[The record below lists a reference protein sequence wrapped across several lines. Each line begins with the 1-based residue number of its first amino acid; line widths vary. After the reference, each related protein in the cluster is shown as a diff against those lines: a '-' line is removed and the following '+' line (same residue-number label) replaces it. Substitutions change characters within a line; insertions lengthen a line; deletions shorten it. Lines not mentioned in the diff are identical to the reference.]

1 MQCRKQPRPLSLKP
15 SRALSNA
22 ENINIRQ
29 YNIRITISNVFWSR
43 TIRFCYV
50 IGGMQGQHRTFRLT
64 SKASEQDWGFSF
76 YDGYLISVKPY
87 PKELLEWLREQLE
100 SPGVIFCSC
109 SDITNI
115 VQDKGY
121 LISTTTL
128 RRWYSEVGLGSYVA
142 AAKPG
147 LHAENITKELKWAIK
162 YKDWTAEDWK
172 RVIWSDESSV

>member
-1 MQCRKQPRPLSLKP
+1 MQCRKQPRPLSLRP

-50 IGGMQGQHRTFRLT
+50 IGGMQGQHGTFRLT

-100 SPGVIFCSC
+100 SPGVIFCPC

-121 LISTTTL
+121 PISTTTFWH
-128 RRWYSEVGLGSYVA
+128 RHSEAGCRSYISS
-142 AAKPG
+142 AKPR
-147 LHAENITKELKWAIK
+147 LRAENISKLLEWAMK
-162 YKDWTAEDWK
+162 YTD
-172 RVIWSDESSV
+172 